1 MNKLI
6 LIFLFPFLVEGQ
18 KSYVEFNAG
27 IAYIP
32 DVGLDISF
40 FPGASF
46 LVGKRFEQADGKL
59 ILDMEIGLAFPTIAT
74 AKIGGGFYLNKEQK
88 LSITAGIRPWPLHL
102 YTEINLPEGPKGQ
115 FILSFEVGSAIIRR
129 RDESVSSYDD
139 MWYRPYRDLSA
150 ESQFN
155 VNFGYRWNI
164 GKK

>member
-1 MNKLI
+1 M
-6 LIFLFPFLVEGQ
+6 VEGQ

-102 YTEINLPEGPKGQ
+102 YTQINLPEGPKGQ

-129 RDESVSSYDD
+129 RDESVSSYDGYVVQTLQRFICRISIQCKFRVP
-139 MWYRPYRDLSA
+139 MEYRKEIRRL
-150 ESQFN
+150 F
-155 VNFGYRWNI
+155 F
-164 GKK
+164 

>member
-1 MNKLI
+1 M
-6 LIFLFPFLVEGQ
+6 VEGQ

-32 DVGLDISF
+32 DVGLDISI

-88 LSITAGIRPWPLHL
+88 LSIIAGIRPWPLHL
-102 YTEINLPEGPKGQ
+102 YTQINLPEGPKGQ

-129 RDESVSSYDD
+129 RYESVII
-139 MWYRPYRDLSA
+139 PYMMICGTDLTVDLSA

-164 GKK
+164 GKQIRRLFF

>member
-46 LVGKRFEQADGKL
+46 LVGKRFEQADGRT
-59 ILDMEIGLAFPTIAT
+59 DSSYG
-74 AKIGGGFYLNKEQK
+74 
-88 LSITAGIRPWPLHL
+88 AG
-102 YTEINLPEGPKGQ
+102 N
-115 FILSFEVGSAIIRR
+115 R
-129 RDESVSSYDD
+129 RDVDVYVYSRLFGVLDF
-139 MWYRPYRDLSA
+139 P
-150 ESQFN
+150 N
-155 VNFGYRWNI
+155 VGF
-164 GKK
+164 